1 MSIGSCTSC
10 NPQQVYIYNY
20 NERIMMERQDTQA
33 IQRIQEQEKMRV
45 NEITPSTASNRLLD
59 MVV

>member
-20 NERIMMERQDTQA
+20 NERIMAERQDTQA
-33 IQRIQEQEKMRV
+33 IQQIQEQEQMRV
-45 NEITPSTASNRLLD
+45 NEVSAAAPSNRLLD

>member
-20 NERIMMERQDTQA
+20 NERIMVERQDTQA
-33 IQRIQEQEKMRV
+33 IQQIKEQEKMRV
-45 NEITPSTASNRLLD
+45 NEITASTPSHRIVD
-59 MVV
+59 MLV